1 MKILSSFFLFI
12 AFSLTSFAQV
22 TEDAGSEQKVDLH
35 LNLQAGD
42 QYLYSVGMNQQIVQ
56 EVMGQSISIDQR
68 MTTDYAYNVLSND
81 GKLIKI
87 EVAYKR
93 IQMNFDMP
101 QNQIAYDSDLPGTG
115 NLSAL
120 DGLIDKPFTVFMTPE
135 GNVSK
140 VEGYSEMISGLT
152 LSDEIKGMLSD
163 SSLVQSLDMNIYAG
177 RPVAM
182 GESWNISKTMDIS
195 PVLMTSDLTYTLEGS
210 SEDLAWINVNGEISA
225 VSKEADYDLELS
237 GKQEGTMETDIRTGM
252 VSSGQIGMDIDAKL
266 IAQGFEIPMTMKM
279 EVTISGRKL

>member
-1 MKILSSFFLFI
+1 MKILSSFILFM
-12 AFSLTSFAQV
+12 AFALPSFAQV
-22 TEDAGSEQKVDLH
+22 TEDAGSDPKVDLQ

-56 EVMGQSISIDQR
+56 EVMGQSMTIDQR
-68 MTTDYAYNVLSND
+68 MNTDYAYKVLSND

-93 IQMNFDMP
+93 IQMHFDMP
-101 QNQIAYDSDLPGTG
+101 QNQIEYDSDLPAAG

-120 DGLIDKPFTVFMTPE
+120 DALIDKPFTIFMTPE
-135 GNVSK
+135 GNVNK
-140 VEGYSEMISGLT
+140 VEGYSEMISGLEMA
-152 LSDEIKGMLSD
+152 DEIKDMLSD

-252 VSSGQIGMDIDAKL
+252 VSSGQIEMDIEAKL

>member
-22 TEDAGSEQKVDLH
+22 TEDAGSEPKVDLH

-210 SEDLAWINVNGEISA
+210 SEDLAWINVNGGISA

>member
-115 NLSAL
+115 NSSAL